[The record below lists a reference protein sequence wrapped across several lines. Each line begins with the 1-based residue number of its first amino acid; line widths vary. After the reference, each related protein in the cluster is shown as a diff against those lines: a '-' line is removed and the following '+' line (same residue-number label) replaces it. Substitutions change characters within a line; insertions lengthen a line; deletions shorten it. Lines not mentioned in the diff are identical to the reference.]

1 VVAVR
6 RVDQIIWS
14 MELTMAWARASLSRS
29 TASAARCSVT
39 SVWTPTHS
47 RTAPSAPR
55 MGIAQTEKHPHA
67 PPDAVLEQEHA
78 ALGDCGV
85 PGVDRRLRIVGMHG
99 GRPAVALVIVPALHL
114 SFRQRDKTLVA
125 PSRKREWLDH
135 ERGLDRHH
143 APFVIRPHPH
153 L

>member
-1 VVAVR
+1 MPFHASPSGGPYRPPPARGRTIRHVRVCSATVVVVVVVAVR

-47 RTAPSAPR
+47 RTALSAPR

-99 GRPAVALVIVPALHL
+99 G
-114 SFRQRDKTLVA
+114 
-125 PSRKREWLDH
+125 
-135 ERGLDRHH
+135 
-143 APFVIRPHPH
+143 
-153 L
+153 